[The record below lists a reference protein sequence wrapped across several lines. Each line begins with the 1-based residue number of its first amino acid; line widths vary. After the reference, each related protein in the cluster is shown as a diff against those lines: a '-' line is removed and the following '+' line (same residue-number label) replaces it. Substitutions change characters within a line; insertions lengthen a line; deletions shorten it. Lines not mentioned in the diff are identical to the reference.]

1 MARRRIRRAIA
12 GAATALAMAAVVACS
27 AEDGPPEGDAQPSGD
42 STSTTELTTG
52 EPMGLSVL
60 TYNIEYSGNQH
71 TDAVIEDI
79 GADVVGVLESYDRLP
94 EIAEKAGYP
103 YYDLG
108 LQLLSKYPIHEPSG
122 ADGLYALIEVQPGH
136 VVAMFNNFESE
147 RTGQALLSL
156 VRCCNP

>member
-42 STSTTELTTG
+42 STSRTELTTG

-103 YYDLG
+103 TTT
-108 LQLLSKYPIHEPSG
+108 SASSCSRSTPS
-122 ADGLYALIEVQPGH
+122 
-136 VVAMFNNFESE
+136 
-147 RTGQALLSL
+147 TSL
-156 VRCCNP
+156 PVPTACTP